1 MNQKPKTHLERA
13 QAREIVGLKAQLGA
27 GPSLATTAPTEPDAG
42 AAPLTKTT
50 IGRMNKTDLLALL
63 AAHGLPDAA
72 GTVAELKAR
81 AVQTVLGELKTRPD
95 QTVLV
100 EL

>member
-27 GPSLATTAPTEPDAG
+27 GPSLATAAPTEPDAG
-42 AAPLTKTT
+42 TEPLTKS
-50 IGRMNKTDLLALL
+50 IGRMNKPALIALL
-63 AAHGLPDAA
+63 EAHGLPDAT